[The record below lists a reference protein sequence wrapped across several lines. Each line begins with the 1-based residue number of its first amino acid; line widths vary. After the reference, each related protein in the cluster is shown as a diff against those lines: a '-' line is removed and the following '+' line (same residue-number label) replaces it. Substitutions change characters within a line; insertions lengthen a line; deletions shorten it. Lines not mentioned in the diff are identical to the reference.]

1 VLERNLL
8 FRGLSRETLE
18 QVARLCIRRAY
29 PRDAVIFSQ
38 SDPGDAL
45 FGVATGRV
53 RISASTAGGREVF
66 LNIMEPGDTFGEIAL
81 LDGRA
86 RTASAVATAPSE
98 LLIIKREQFLRLL
111 GNEPL
116 LTDHL
121 LRLLCARLRWVS
133 GFAEESALLSVPAR
147 LARRLLS
154 LGRLHGRDTGTAIEL
169 KVSQDEM
176 ARFLGLSRQIVNQH
190 LQSWKAKRWVGLGRG
205 KIIILDARALDQI
218 LGEHAFP
225 HAEVSDPPYSM

>member
-8 FRGLSRETLE
+8 FRGLSRETL
-18 QVARLCIRRAY
+18 ARLAGLSVRRSY

-45 FGVATGRV
+45 FGVVTGRV
-53 RISASTAGGREVF
+53 RISASTSGGREVF

-86 RTASAVATAPSE
+86 RTASAVATAPSD
-98 LLIIKREQFLRLL
+98 LMIIQREPFLRLL
-111 GNEPL
+111 ANEPL

-121 LRLLCARLRWVS
+121 LRLLCARLRWIS

-154 LGRLHGRDTGTAIEL
+154 LGRLHGRETGEGIEL

-190 LQSWKAKRWVGLGRG
+190 LQIWKAKRWVGLGRG
-205 KIIILDARALDQI
+205 KIMILDARALDEVV
-218 LGEHAFP
+218 GEP
-225 HAEVSDPPYSM
+225 VSFL

>member
-1 VLERNLL
+1 MAITVSTVLGRNLL
-8 FRGLSRETLE
+8 FRGLSAATLE
-18 QVARLCIRRAY
+18 QIGRLCIRRSY
-29 PRDAVIFSQ
+29 PRDAVVFSQ
-38 SDPGDAL
+38 SDPGDSL
-45 FGVATGRV
+45 FGVVTGRV

-81 LDGRA
+81 LDGRP
-86 RTASAVATAPSE
+86 RTASAIATAPSE

-111 GNEPL
+111 ATEPV

-133 GFAEESALLSVPAR
+133 GFAEESALLPVPAR

-154 LGRLHGRDTGTAIEL
+154 LGRLHGRDTGDGIEL

-190 LQSWKAKRWVGLGRG
+190 LQSWKARRWVGLGRG
-205 KIIILDARALDQI
+205 KIMILDALALDAVVA
-218 LGEHAFP
+218 GEHSA
-225 HAEVSDPPYSM
+225 V